1 MFARVATILLF
12 SALCLAA
19 PLLVRAELY
28 KWVDEQGVVNYGDT
42 PPQRAKGV
50 LSLGPAAGS
59 LSVVP
64 GIPKEEL
71 ARLRERYD
79 QMRLERLERE
89 VEELRARE
97 TARAAA
103 PVAEPSYSEVY
114 GYPPYGYGGHWHRR
128 PDTGL
133 PHRPK
138 QPVAKPRPPGR
149 LPPPSLAPYAFLA
162 R

>member
-1 MFARVATILLF
+1 MYSRAAPILLL

-19 PLLVRAELY
+19 PLQVRAEVY
-28 KWVDEQGVVNYGDT
+28 KWVDEQGVVNYGDK
-42 PPQRAKGV
+42 PPQRAKGALP
-50 LSLGPAAGS
+50 LSLAAGS

-71 ARLRERYD
+71 ERMRESVD
-79 QMRLERLERE
+79 QMRLQRLERE
-89 VEELRARE
+89 LDELRARDG
-97 TARAAA
+97 ARAAA
-103 PVAEPSYSEVY
+103 PVAEPSYTEVY
-114 GYPPYGYGGHWHRR
+114 GYPLYGYGRHGHRR

-138 QPVAKPRPPGR
+138 QPIAQPRPPGR
-149 LPPPSLAPYAFLA
+149 APLPGPAPYALFT